1 MKIDLRKSPILYIN
15 LQRQPEKDESIRKL
29 LESCGFE
36 TVIRVEGYDRPDNPR
51 AGNGG
56 AQVNALNKIE
66 PPFII
71 IEDDC
76 LLHNFVPEIEV
87 PDNADVVYLG
97 MSQWGRY
104 FNFSGPF
111 VHYEK
116 ISDDVVRVY
125 NMLSTHCLLH
135 LTKDFVGV
143 AQRVAERA
151 KNVDRF
157 EENNQP
163 LFDIGI
169 TEMQKYFN
177 VYVMNDPLFKQSGY
191 NEVVTSCKVTDI
203 GIDINSAPKFFESV
217 KYDLTK
223 LQGVPDLNNVQ
234 SMYYPLRLI

>member
-1 MKIDLRKSPILYIN
+1 
-15 LQRQPEKDESIRKL
+15 
-29 LESCGFE
+29 
-36 TVIRVEGYDRPDNPR
+36 
-51 AGNGG
+51 
-56 AQVNALNKIE
+56 
-66 PPFII
+66 
-71 IEDDC
+71 
-76 LLHNFVPEIEV
+76 
-87 PDNADVVYLG
+87 
-97 MSQWGRY
+97 MSQWVRY

-169 TEMQKYFN
+169 T
-177 VYVMNDPLFKQSGY
+177 
-191 NEVVTSCKVTDI
+191 
-203 GIDINSAPKFFESV
+203 
-217 KYDLTK
+217 
-223 LQGVPDLNNVQ
+223 
-234 SMYYPLRLI
+234 